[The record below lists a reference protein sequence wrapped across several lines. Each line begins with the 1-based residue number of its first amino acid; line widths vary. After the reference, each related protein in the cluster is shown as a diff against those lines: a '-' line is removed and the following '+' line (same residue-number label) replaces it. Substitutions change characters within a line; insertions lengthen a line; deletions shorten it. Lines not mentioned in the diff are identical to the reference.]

1 MGNSVTKDKAINYL
15 KKRGIDSSLAKF
27 FGIGY
32 SSEGWNNITE
42 LAKSINI
49 PEEILVDT
57 GLAIKN
63 DKGNLYDRFRG
74 RVMFPIRNIQ
84 GSVIAYGGRV
94 TEDSDGV
101 KYINSPETLV
111 FQKNNILYGLY
122 EYRERKN
129 NIQI

>member
-1 MGNSVTKDKAINYL
+1 INS
-15 KKRGIDSSLAKF
+15 
-27 FGIGY
+27 
-32 SSEGWNNITE
+32 
-42 LAKSINI
+42 

-57 GLAIKN
+57 GLDIKN

-84 GSVIAYGGRV
+84 CNVIAYGGRV

-101 KYINSPETLV
+101 KYINSPENLV

-122 EYRERKN
+122 
-129 NIQI
+129 

>member
-1 MGNSVTKDKAINYL
+1 QKYYRWNLGNSVTKVKAINYL

-27 FGIGY
+27 CGIGY

-63 DKGNLYDRFRG
+63 DKGNLDDRFRG
-74 RVMFPIRNIQ
+74 RGRFPMRTIHGN
-84 GSVIAYGGRV
+84 VLA
-94 TEDSDGV
+94 
-101 KYINSPETLV
+101 
-111 FQKNNILYGLY
+111 
-122 EYRERKN
+122 
-129 NIQI
+129 